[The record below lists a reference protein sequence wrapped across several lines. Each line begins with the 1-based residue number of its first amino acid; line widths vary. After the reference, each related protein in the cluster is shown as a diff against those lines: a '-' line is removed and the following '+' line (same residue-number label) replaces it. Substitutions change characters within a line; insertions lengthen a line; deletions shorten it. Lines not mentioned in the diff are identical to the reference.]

1 VSAGGWR
8 GAWPEAVIAVVAAAA
23 LGTGAYAFAGTGA
36 ALATLTL
43 AGAVML
49 AGLRGLVPPDEV
61 AAPPQEVVDV
71 RGQATTFTRFWRRH
85 SDVQAATRSMVAYDL
100 ELRATLQHLLAARL
114 AERHGVSLY
123 DDPDAARRL
132 VARGGRDQLWYWLDP
147 GREPVADGGRA
158 AGIPPRTLSAI
169 IDRLE
174 HL

>member
-1 VSAGGWR
+1 VKPGGWR
-8 GAWPEAVIAVVAAAA
+8 GAGPEVVIAVVAAAA
-23 LGTGAYAFAGTGA
+23 LGGAAYAFAGTGA
-36 ALATLTL
+36 ALATLT
-43 AGAVML
+43 AAAAVIL

-61 AAPPQEVVDV
+61 TAPPEEVVDV
-71 RGQATTFTRFWRRH
+71 RGQATTFTQFWRRH
-85 SDVQAATRSMVAYDL
+85 SDVQAATLSMVAYDL

-114 AERHGVSLY
+114 AEGHGVSLY

-132 VARGGRDQLWYWLDP
+132 LGRGGDQLWYWLDP

-174 HL
+174 RL